1 MILVNWNHIPDWLRR
16 LLCKVLH
23 LRCEDDFKARL
34 GFQTVLWKQ
43 APTYWRTKMSA
54 SLTVLVDDTGTHAAV
69 LTVTNLDNT
78 PATGVSIKY
87 SGDNDAV
94 ATVDPSSGVLTL
106 VAVGTANISGTGVR
120 GAFTHSDTGLLTV
133 VADVN
138 TGDFTATLA
147 LN

>member
-1 MILVNWNHIPDWLRR
+1 MILINWNHIPDWLRR

-23 LRCEDDFKARL
+23 LRCEDDFRAVFHFSTHRKH
-34 GFQTVLWKQ
+34 
-43 APTYWRTKMSA
+43 WRHDMSA
-54 SLTVLVDDTGTHAAV
+54 SLTVLVDDTATHTAV

-94 ATVDPSSGVLTL
+94 ATVDPASGVLTL